1 MEQSCQRGWTE
12 TIERTPN
19 MMFQHVADC
28 SCAHSSNNIIGFYI
42 LLTLLDVLLFYSI
55 ILKV

>member
-1 MEQSCQRGWTE
+1 
-12 TIERTPN
+12 

-42 LLTLLDVLLFYSI
+42 SLSLLDVLSNQHEGMKSVHAYFIYM
-55 ILKV
+55 

>member
-1 MEQSCQRGWTE
+1 
-12 TIERTPN
+12 

-42 LLTLLDVLLFYSI
+42 SLSLLDVL
-55 ILKV
+55 ILCNQHEGMKSVHAYFIYT